1 MNIWQKVIMLSYA
14 KNKILSLSLN
24 RQKKKKSNPIKSI
37 KFDLESLEGAAV

>member
-24 RQKKKKSNPIKSI
+24 RQKKKSNPIKSI